1 MKRNENG
8 EDAMSF
14 DKNQKRT
21 IDDLYNIL
29 GNIHRRRII
38 LFLGSVGEAGFTEL
52 RRHLGISVGTLYYNL
67 DNLRG
72 LVIQKPNRKYTLSE
86 RGKRVYEIISREVK
100 RIEEMYREPHIIV
113 KFYNKYIGKFIA
125 PIDLFTKMYKKTLLT
140 TVIGL
145 GVLAIGILGLNLN
158 LILGIKTSRLDIT
171 ILDFNLQTEI
181 PSGFSQPI
189 WLSLKLLGSWLLIV
203 IISTVLAKL
212 FGSRIERPEI
222 ISALM
227 IAITPTLAYPY
238 IYYLF
243 VFFNL
248 FSEWIFVL
256 LSNIILRILQIIT
269 VGFLSASI
277 SVFSGISLER
287 AFFIAFIVIYLS
299 LALSFL
305 L

>member
-1 MKRNENG
+1 MKRKKDGGNAVPFGRE
-8 EDAMSF
+8 EE
-14 DKNQKRT
+14 T
-21 IDDLYNIL
+21 IDDLYNVL
-29 GNIHRRRII
+29 GNVHRRRIL
-38 LFLGSVGEAGFTEL
+38 LFLGEVGEAGFTEL

-72 LVIQKPNRKYTLSE
+72 LVIQKPNKKYTLSE
-86 RGKRVYEIISREVK
+86 RGRRVYEIISKEVK
-100 RIEEMYREPHIIV
+100 RIEEMYREPHTIV
-113 KFYNKYIGKFIA
+113 KLYNRYIGKFIT
-125 PIDLFTKMYKKTLLT
+125 PIDLFSRMYKNTLLT
-140 TVIGL
+140 TIIGL
-145 GVLAIGILGLNLN
+145 GVLVLGILGLNLN
-158 LILGIKTSRLDIT
+158 LVLGIKTSGLDIT
-171 ILDFNLQTEI
+171 ILDFNLQAEV
-181 PSGFSQPI
+181 PSGFSQPL

-222 ISALM
+222 VSALM
-227 IAITPTLAYPY
+227 IAIAPTLAYPY

-243 VFFNL
+243 LSLNL

-256 LSNIILRILQIIT
+256 LSNLILRILQMVT
-269 VGFLSASI
+269 VGFLTASI
-277 SVFSGISLER
+277 SVFGGISLER